1 MFWLRNKKNSVT
13 HSYLGDLIQTIILYI
28 QKFSGGFYFRET
40 LHNKN
45 KTLLNGKI
53 TSSFTDVGKT
63 CPSRELLTSQLP
75 VCLLTFPE
83 NKILVKN
90 F

>member
-53 TSSFTDVGKT
+53 TSSFTDGKS
-63 CPSRELLTSQLP
+63 CPSRELLTSQLY
-75 VCLLTFPE
+75 LLTFPE